1 MVQIRCVGGMTC
13 LRRVPR
19 KPLHYMESNKIPFPS
34 DTMYKGEFQGRGL
47 GPSIQ
52 YSDSNS
58 HLSFEFRTTLLS
70 LLSRVLSA
78 PGNCLPSFSL
88 VLFNGSEVNRPLLS
102 GKPVI
107 ISSLSAFRLPKI
119 SISFYSLLFASQ
131 VFLSLRI

>member
-19 KPLHYMESNKIPFPS
+19 KPLHYMGQTKSHSLLTPCIKVNSRVGDWVHPF
-34 DTMYKGEFQGRGL
+34 
-47 GPSIQ
+47 SIQ
-52 YSDSNS
+52 TQTHISR
-58 HLSFEFRTTLLS
+58 LSSAPRLS

-88 VLFNGSEVNRPLLS
+88 VLFSGSEVNRPLLS